1 MNRTLCSTRRG
12 FTLFE
17 LLVII
22 AIIAILIGLLLP
34 AVQKVREAAA
44 RTQSQNNLH
53 QIAIAINN
61 FAGANNN
68 QLPNVTAAN
77 APFFFNGQKGGV
89 ASKAPEFTNGLLAF
103 MEGNTKSL
111 QAPLDINLANAKPAG
126 SPCSYSIP
134 AFWTTLNAK
143 GIPNGV
149 LMLPASFP
157 RGLSQS
163 IAAAEMT
170 TQGHSFIKIV
180 PFALKPF
187 TPVVANKA
195 STTAN
200 NFSPSG
206 CQVALMDG
214 SVRIVSQAAN
224 APNNGDFILAQQP
237 NNTTMVFSPNW

>member
-1 MNRTLCSTRRG
+1 MNSTVGGRRRG

-68 QLPNVTAAN
+68 QLPSVTAAN
-77 APFFFNGQKGGV
+77 APFFFNGQTNGV
-89 ASKAPEFTNGLLAF
+89 ASKAPKFTNGLLSF

-111 QAPLDINLANAKPAG
+111 QAPLDINLANAKPAD

-134 AFWTTLNAK
+134 AFWTTLNPK
-143 GIPNGV
+143 GI
-149 LMLPASFP
+149 LLLPASFP
-157 RGLSQS
+157 RGTSQC

-170 TQGHSFIKIV
+170 TQDHSFIKIV

-187 TPVVANKA
+187 TPVIPNKA

-214 SVRIVSQAAN
+214 SVRGVSQAAN
-224 APNNGDFILAQQP
+224 APKNGDFILAQQP
-237 NNTTMVFSPNW
+237 NDVNNVFSPNW

>member
-1 MNRTLCSTRRG
+1 MNRTVGNTRRG

-22 AIIAILIGLLLP
+22 AILAILLALLLP
-34 AVQKVREAAA
+34 AIQKVREAAA
-44 RTQSQNNLH
+44 RTQSQNNLR
-53 QIAIAINN
+53 QIAIALNN

-68 QLPNVTAAN
+68 QLPSLTPAN
-77 APFFFNGQKGGV
+77 APFFFNGQKAGV
-89 ASKAPEFTNGLLAF
+89 ASKAPEFTNGLLSF

-111 QAPLDINLANAKPAG
+111 QSPQDINLANAKPAD

-143 GIPNGV
+143 GI
-149 LMLPASFP
+149 LLLPASFP
-157 RGLSQS
+157 RGTSQCLAS
-163 IAAAEMT
+163 AEMT
-170 TQGHSFIKIV
+170 TQDHSFIKIV

-187 TPVVANKA
+187 TPVMANKA

-206 CQVALMDG
+206 CLVAMVDG

-224 APNNGDFILAQQP
+224 APKNGDFILAQQP
-237 NNTTMVFSPNW
+237 NDNTTVFSPNW